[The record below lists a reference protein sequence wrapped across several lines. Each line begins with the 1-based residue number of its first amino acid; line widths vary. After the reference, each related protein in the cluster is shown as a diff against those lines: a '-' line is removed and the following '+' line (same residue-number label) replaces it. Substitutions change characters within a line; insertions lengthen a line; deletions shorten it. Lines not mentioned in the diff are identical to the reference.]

1 VLSIESLSLFSGS
14 NATYG
19 DTSGETYRYNVTT
32 LDENVSGGAQMRVNG
47 FGLLAGEN
55 LTFNGS
61 AETDG
66 SFLMLGG
73 RGIDNLTGG
82 AGRDIFVFGHDG
94 RFSVPDTVD
103 GGAGFDVVYLRGDY
117 QLDFT
122 VLGGTAA
129 TFANVESIGLLSF
142 ADTSYAGGGDGSF
155 DYEIVWADAM
165 LAAGRVIT
173 INGSRLAAG
182 ETMTF
187 DGTDERDGSFRI
199 FGGTDAD
206 VLRGGD
212 GADLI
217 YGGLG
222 ADTMSG
228 GGGNDV
234 FRYQSAAE
242 STAEARDAIQDFT
255 LGDVIDLARIDTDAE
270 TAGDQAFTFIGE
282 GAFSGTKG
290 ELRFQNEAGNIWK
303 VQGDVNGDGTADLEF
318 FVTITDADP
327 ITAGDFML

>member
-1 VLSIESLSLFSGS
+1 
-14 NATYG
+14 
-19 DTSGETYRYNVTT
+19 
-32 LDENVSGGAQMRVNG
+32 MRVNG

-66 SFLMLGG
+66 NFLMLGG

-94 RFSVPDTVD
+94 RFGLADSVD
-103 GGAGFDVVYLRGDY
+103 GGEGFDVVYLRGDY
-117 QLDFT
+117 QLNFIE
-122 VLGGTAA
+122 LGGSAA
-129 TFANVESIGLLSF
+129 TFANIESIGLLSF
-142 ADTSYAGGGDGSF
+142 ADTSFAGGGDGEF

-165 LAAGRVIT
+165 LAAGDRIT
-173 INGSRLAAG
+173 INGSRLGAG

-187 DGTDERDGSFRI
+187 DGSDERDGSFRI

-222 ADTMSG
+222 ADTMQG

-242 STAEARDAIQDFT
+242 STAAARDGIQDFN
-255 LGDVIDLARIDTDAE
+255 LGDIIDLARIDTDTE

-282 GAFSGTKG
+282 AAFSGTKG
-290 ELRFQNEAGNIWK
+290 ELRFENEAGNIWK
-303 VQGDVNGDGTADLEF
+303 VQGDVDGNGIADLEF
-318 FVTITDADP
+318 FVTTPDADP
-327 ITAGDFML
+327 ITASDFML